1 MGATGFVPRSWEVGR
16 GAEGI
21 GPSRRWTPTVSLT
34 APEAPAADDDRLVTP
49 TFVLITIAALGYFT
63 ALGMHLPVLP
73 RYVEDELGGSGT
85 AVGIAV
91 GAFAVSAALVRPL
104 VGRLGDQLGRR
115 PLAVVGAG
123 LAAISMAGY
132 GLVESLPVLV
142 GFRLLTGLGEAAFFV
157 GAATAVQDLSP
168 DDRRGEA
175 ASFFSTSIYGGLA
188 IGPFLGEVLYRNGG
202 AGRVWMVSAALA
214 AVGAALALLI
224 PAHLGRIDPTAS
236 TPPTAALAPRRR
248 FLHPAAVMPGTILL
262 LGLMGFAAF
271 SSFLAIHLDDLGI
284 DDAGPYFLLYG
295 ASVLVVRVFGARI
308 PDRLGAVRTATG
320 SLVSIAAGV
329 SVIAVVDAP
338 AAIAAGTLVFSIGM
352 SLLFP
357 ALFGLTVNRAPASER
372 SHAVGTFSLFFDLS
386 QGVGAPALG
395 IVVDV
400 VGTDRS
406 AFVAAAVIALVGLVV
421 ARTRLPSAAARAD

>member
-1 MGATGFVPRSWEVGR
+1 M
-16 GAEGI
+16 
-21 GPSRRWTPTVSLT
+21 SLT
-34 APEAPAADDDRLVTP
+34 APEAPAAPADRLVTP
-49 TFVLITIAALGYFT
+49 TFVLITAAALGYFT

-73 RYVEDELGGSGT
+73 RYVEDDLGGSSV

-104 VGRLGDQLGRR
+104 VGRLGDRLGRR

-123 LAAISMAGY
+123 LAAVSIAGY
-132 GLVESLPVLV
+132 GLVQSLPVLV

-157 GAATAVQDLSP
+157 GVATAVQDISP

-188 IGPFLGEVLYRNGG
+188 IGPFLGEVLYKGGG
-202 AGRVWMVSAALA
+202 AGRVWLVSAVLA
-214 AVGAALALLI
+214 AIGCVLSLLI
-224 PAHLGRIDPTAS
+224 PADLGRNGADATDGARTADG
-236 TPPTAALAPRRR
+236 RRR
-248 FLHPAAVMPGTILL
+248 FLHPAAVVPGTVLL

-271 SSFLAIHLDDLGI
+271 SAFLALHLEDLGI
-284 DDAGPYFLLYG
+284 SDAGPYFLLYG
-295 ASVLVVRVFGARI
+295 VAVLVVRIFGARI
-308 PDRLGAVRTATG
+308 PDRFGAVRTTTG
-320 SLVSIAAGV
+320 SLVAIAAGV
-329 SVIAVVDAP
+329 LVIALVDAA

-386 QGVGAPALG
+386 QGVGAPLLG
-395 IVVDV
+395 LVVYV
-400 VGTDRS
+400 AGTDRS
-406 AFVAAAVIALVGLVV
+406 AFVAAAVIALVGLVM
-421 ARTRLPSAAARAD
+421 ARTRLPRAAAAPSD